1 MPKKVNKQ
9 GLPPLDWLKVFE
21 AAGRHG
27 SFTAAAE
34 EFGATQAAVSQRI
47 RNLESWLGRQ
57 LFIRSARGV
66 SLTVDGESYL
76 PLVHDSLR
84 ALEQGTEN
92 LFGHSVRELRIAAQP
107 SHLEMLLLP
116 KLTAFSE
123 SHPELR
129 LVTETV
135 PKRLDFEAADGAL
148 HIRFGRGNWQGRDG
162 VLLANEVL
170 QPMAAPGHSANWR
183 QLPAIEL
190 RGERPGW
197 SEWARVT
204 GEPAPEAGPVSVD
217 SMAHALL
224 AARLGMGVVLGS
236 RALAANLLLS
246 GQLIC
251 LPAAEMSTIDGY
263 WLTWPPSL
271 GKTPRQKALLD
282 ALADAI
288 KEQDQ

>member
-1 MPKKVNKQ
+1 MAKKITKQ

-107 SHLEMLLLP
+107 SHLDMLLLP
-116 KLTAFSE
+116 RLTAFSE
-123 SHPELR
+123 RYPELR

-148 HIRFGRGNWQGRDG
+148 HIRYGRGNWQGRDG
-162 VLLANEVL
+162 ILLANEVL
-170 QPMAAPGHSANWR
+170 QPMAAPQHADDWR
-183 QLPAIEL
+183 RLPAIEL

-197 SEWARVT
+197 AEWARVT
-204 GEPAPEAGPVSVD
+204 GEEEPEGGPVSVD
-217 SMAHALL
+217 SMAHAL
-224 AARLGMGVVLGS
+224 
-236 RALAANLLLS
+236 
-246 GQLIC
+246 
-251 LPAAEMSTIDGY
+251 
-263 WLTWPPSL
+263 
-271 GKTPRQKALLD
+271 
-282 ALADAI
+282 
-288 KEQDQ
+288 

>member
-1 MPKKVNKQ
+1 MPRKATKQ

-21 AAGRHG
+21 AAGRLG

-66 SLTVDGESYL
+66 TLTVDGESYL
-76 PLVHDSLR
+76 PLVHDTLL
-84 ALEQGTEN
+84 ALEQGTDN
-92 LFGHSVRELRIAAQP
+92 LFGQSARELRVAALP

-116 KLTAFSE
+116 RLGLFSKTY
-123 SHPELR
+123 PDLR

-135 PKRLDFEAADGAL
+135 PKRLEFEAADGAL
-148 HIRFGRGNWQGRDG
+148 HIRYGRGGWQGRDG

-170 QPMAAPGHSANWR
+170 QPMTAPGKAAGWR
-183 QLPAIEL
+183 QLPVIEL

-197 SEWARVT
+197 AEWARVT
-204 GEPAPEAGPVSVD
+204 GESEPDAGPVSVD
-217 SMAHALL
+217 SMAHALR

-236 RALAANLLLS
+236 RALAANLLQT
-246 GQLIC
+246 GQLEC
-251 LPAAEMSTIDGY
+251 APAPELAIIEGY

-271 GKTPRQKALLD
+271 GKSPRQRALLEAFSQ
-282 ALADAI
+282 ALR
-288 KEQDQ
+288 Q

>member
-1 MPKKVNKQ
+1 MAKKVTKQ

-66 SLTVDGESYL
+66 ALTVDGESYL

-84 ALEQGTEN
+84 ALELGTEN
-92 LFGHSVRELRIAAQP
+92 IFGQTVRELRIAASP
-107 SHLEMLLLP
+107 SHLELLLLP
-116 KLTAFSE
+116 RLGVFSRKY
-123 SHPELR
+123 PELR
-129 LVTETV
+129 IVTETV
-135 PKRLDFEAADGAL
+135 PKRLEFEAAEGAL
-148 HIRFGRGNWQGRDG
+148 HIRYGRGGWDGREG

-170 QPMAAPGHSANWR
+170 QPMTAPGLGQNWR
-183 QLPAIEL
+183 QLPVIEL

-197 SEWARVT
+197 AEWARVT
-204 GEPAPEAGPVSVD
+204 GEPEPESGQVSVD
-217 SMAHALL
+217 SMAHALR

-236 RALAANLLLS
+236 QALASNLLQT
-246 GQLIC
+246 GQLERAQAPE
-251 LPAAEMSTIDGY
+251 LSTIDGY

-271 GKTPRQKALLD
+271 GKSSRQKALLD
-282 ALADAI
+282 ALKTALLA
-288 KEQDQ
+288 

>member
-1 MPKKVNKQ
+1 MPKKITKQ

-66 SLTVDGESYL
+66 TLTVDGESYL

-92 LFGHSVRELRIAAQP
+92 LFGQTVRELRIAGLP
-107 SHLEMLLLP
+107 SHVEMLVLP
-116 KLTAFSE
+116 RLAAFSE
-123 SHPELR
+123 SYPDVR

-148 HIRFGRGNWQGRDG
+148 HIRFGRGGWQGRDG

-170 QPMAAPGHSANWR
+170 QPMAAPEHAKNWR
-183 QLPAIEL
+183 NLPAIEL

-197 SEWARVT
+197 AEWARVT
-204 GEPAPEAGPVSVD
+204 GEAVPEEGAVSVD
-217 SMAHALL
+217 SMGHALR

-236 RALAANLLLS
+236 TALAANLLRT
-246 GQLIC
+246 GQLESAGAPE
-251 LPAAEMSTIDGY
+251 LATIDGY
-263 WLTWPPSL
+263 WLTWPASQ
-271 GKTPRQKALLD
+271 GKSKRQTEVLAALTA
-282 ALADAI
+282 AL
-288 KEQDQ
+288 QS

>member
-1 MPKKVNKQ
+1 MAKKVTKQ

-92 LFGHSVRELRIAAQP
+92 LFGQTVRELRIAGLP

-116 KLTAFSE
+116 RLAAFSE
-123 SHPELR
+123 TCPELR
-129 LVTETV
+129 LVIETV
-135 PKRLDFEAADGAL
+135 PRRQDFEAADGAL
-148 HIRFGRGNWQGRDG
+148 QIRYGRGSWEGRQEA
-162 VLLANEVL
+162 LLANEVL
-170 QPMAAPGHSANWR
+170 QPMTAPGLAEDWR
-183 QLPAIEL
+183 QIPAIEL

-197 SEWARVT
+197 AEWSRVT
-204 GEPAPEAGPVSVD
+204 GEAAPEAGPVSVD
-217 SMAHALL
+217 SMAHALR
-224 AARLGMGVVLGS
+224 AARLGLGVVLGS
-236 RALAANLLLS
+236 RVLAANLLQT
-246 GQLIC
+246 GQLDC
-251 LPAAEMSTIDGY
+251 ARAPELPTIDGY

-271 GKTPRQKALLD
+271 GKSKRQSEILTALTFVL
-282 ALADAI
+282 
-288 KEQDQ
+288 QG

>member
-1 MPKKVNKQ
+1 MAKKVTKQ

-92 LFGHSVRELRIAAQP
+92 LFGQTVRELRIAGLP

-116 KLTAFSE
+116 RLAAFSE
-123 SHPELR
+123 ACPDLR

-148 HIRFGRGNWQGRDG
+148 QIRYGRGGWEGRQEA
-162 VLLANEVL
+162 LLASEVL
-170 QPMAAPGHSANWR
+170 QPMAAPGRVEHWR
-183 QLPAIEL
+183 RLPAIEL

-197 SEWARVT
+197 AEWSRVT
-204 GEPAPEAGPVSVD
+204 GEAPPEAGPVSVD
-217 SMAHALL
+217 SMAHALR
-224 AARLGMGVVLGS
+224 AARLGLGVVLGS
-236 RALAANLLLS
+236 RVLAANLLQT
-246 GQLIC
+246 GQLEC
-251 LPAAEMSTIDGY
+251 APAPDLATIDGY

-271 GKTPRQKALLD
+271 GKSKRQSEVLAALTS
-282 ALADAI
+282 ALQA
-288 KEQDQ
+288 

>member
-1 MPKKVNKQ
+1 MAKKVTKQ

-92 LFGHSVRELRIAAQP
+92 LFGQTVRELRIAGLP

-116 KLTAFSE
+116 RLAAFSE
-123 SHPELR
+123 TFPDLR

-148 HIRFGRGNWQGRDG
+148 QIRYGRGGWEGREAA
-162 VLLANEVL
+162 LLANEVL
-170 QPMAAPGHSANWR
+170 QPMTAPGLAEDWR

-197 SEWARVT
+197 AEWSRVT
-204 GEPAPEAGPVSVD
+204 GEAEPETGPVSVD
-217 SMAHALL
+217 SMAHALR
-224 AARLGMGVVLGS
+224 AARLGLGVVLGS
-236 RALAANLLLS
+236 RVLAANLLQS
-246 GQLIC
+246 GQLEC
-251 LPAAEMSTIDGY
+251 PPAPDLATIDGY

-271 GKTPRQKALLD
+271 GKSKRQCEMLTALTA
-282 ALADAI
+282 AL
-288 KEQDQ
+288 QG

>member
-1 MPKKVNKQ
+1 MAKKAIKQ

-21 AAGRHG
+21 AAGRLG

-47 RNLESWLGRQ
+47 RNLENWLGRQ
-57 LFIRSARGV
+57 LFLRSARGV
-66 SLTVDGESYL
+66 SLTVEGESYL

-84 ALEQGTEN
+84 SLEQGTEN
-92 LFGHSVRELRIAAQP
+92 LFGQTVRELRIAGLP

-116 KLTAFSE
+116 RLEAFSKAW
-123 SHPELR
+123 PELH
-129 LVTETV
+129 LVIETV
-135 PKRLDFEAADGAL
+135 QKRLDYNAVDSAL
-148 HIRFGRGNWQGRDG
+148 HLRYGRGGWGRREE

-170 QPMAAPGHSANWR
+170 QPMTAQGRAEEWR
-183 QLPAIEL
+183 QLPVIEL

-197 SEWARVT
+197 TEWARVT
-204 GEPAPEAGPVSVD
+204 GEAEPETGPVSVD

-236 RALAANLLLS
+236 KALAADLLRS
-246 GQLIC
+246 GQLEC
-251 LPAAEMSTIDGY
+251 APAPELQTIDGY

-271 GKTPRQKALLD
+271 GKSKRQSEVLAALTA
-282 ALADAI
+282 ALRH
-288 KEQDQ
+288 

>member
-1 MPKKVNKQ
+1 MPKKATKQ

-21 AAGRHG
+21 AAGRLG

-66 SLTVDGESYL
+66 TLTVDGESYL
-76 PLVHDSLR
+76 PLVHDTLL
-84 ALEQGTEN
+84 ALEQGTDN
-92 LFGHSVRELRIAAQP
+92 LFGQSARELRVAALP

-116 KLTAFSE
+116 RLDLFSKTY
-123 SHPELR
+123 PDLR

-135 PKRLDFEAADGAL
+135 PKRLEFEAADGAL
-148 HIRFGRGNWQGRDG
+148 HIRYGRGGWQGRDG

-170 QPMAAPGHSANWR
+170 QPMTAPGNAAGWR
-183 QLPAIEL
+183 QLPVIEL

-197 SEWARVT
+197 AEWARVT
-204 GEPAPEAGPVSVD
+204 GETEPDAGPVSVD
-217 SMAHALL
+217 SMAHALR
-224 AARLGMGVVLGS
+224 AARLGRGVVLGS
-236 RALAANLLLS
+236 RALAANLLQT
-246 GQLIC
+246 GQLEC
-251 LPAAEMSTIDGY
+251 APAPKLAIIEGY

-271 GKTPRQKALLD
+271 GKSPRQRALLQAFSQ
-282 ALADAI
+282 ALR
-288 KEQDQ
+288 Q

>member
-1 MPKKVNKQ
+1 MAKKVTKQ

-21 AAGRHG
+21 AAGRLG

-84 ALEQGTEN
+84 SLEQGTEN
-92 LFGHSVRELRIAAQP
+92 LFGQTVREMRIAGLP

-116 KLTAFSE
+116 RLEAFSKAC
-123 SHPELR
+123 PDLR
-129 LVTETV
+129 MVTETV

-148 HIRFGRGNWQGRDG
+148 HIRYGRGGWEGREE

-170 QPMAAPGHSANWR
+170 QPMTAPGRAAEWR
-183 QLPAIEL
+183 RLPVIEL

-197 SEWARVT
+197 AEWARVT
-204 GEPAPEAGPVSVD
+204 GEAEPETGPVSVD
-217 SMAHALL
+217 SMAHALR

-236 RALAANLLLS
+236 KVLAANLLLT
-246 GQLIC
+246 GQLEC
-251 LPAAEMSTIDGY
+251 ALAAELPTIDGY
-263 WLTWPPSL
+263 WLTWPPGL
-271 GKTPRQKALLD
+271 GKSKKQSEILSALTV
-282 ALADAI
+282 AL
-288 KEQDQ
+288 KR

>member
-1 MPKKVNKQ
+1 MAKKVSKQ

-76 PLVHDSLR
+76 PLVHDSLL

-92 LFGHSVRELRIAAQP
+92 LFGQSVRELRIAALP
-107 SHLEMLLLP
+107 SHVEMLLLP
-116 KLTAFSE
+116 RLDAFSKVF
-123 SHPELR
+123 PDLR
-129 LVTETV
+129 LVTESV
-135 PKRLDFEAADGAL
+135 PKRLDFDAADGAL
-148 HIRFGRGNWQGRDG
+148 HIRYGRGGWEGREG
-162 VLLANEVL
+162 ILLANEVL
-170 QPMAAPGHSANWR
+170 QPMMAPGAAGEWR
-183 QLPAIEL
+183 QLPVIEL

-197 SEWARVT
+197 AEWARLT
-204 GEPAPEAGPVSVD
+204 GQPEPEPGRLSVD
-217 SMAHALL
+217 SMGHALR

-236 RALAANLLLS
+236 RPLAANLLQT
-246 GQLIC
+246 GQLQC
-251 LPAAEMSTIDGY
+251 VPAPELATIDGY

-271 GKTPRQKALLD
+271 GKSARQKALLGALKD
-282 ALADAI
+282 ALR
-288 KEQDQ
+288 E

>member
-1 MPKKVNKQ
+1 MPKKVTRQ

-116 KLTAFSE
+116 RLTVFSE
-123 SHPELR
+123 NYPDMR
-129 LVTETV
+129 IVTETV
-135 PKRLDFEAADGAL
+135 PKRQDFEAADRAL
-148 HIRFGRGNWQGRDG
+148 HIRYGRGVWDRREG

-170 QPMAAPGHSANWR
+170 QPMTAPEHAKAWR
-183 QLPAIEL
+183 SLPAIEL

-204 GEPAPEAGPVSVD
+204 GEGEPEMGPVSVD
-217 SMAHALL
+217 SMGHALR
-224 AARLGMGVVLGS
+224 AARLGIGVVLGS
-236 RALAANLLLS
+236 RALASSLLQT
-246 GQLIC
+246 GQLEC
-251 LPAAEMSTIDGY
+251 VAAPELATIDGY
-263 WLTWPPSL
+263 WMTWPASL
-271 GKTPRQKALLD
+271 GKSKRQAEVLASLTAALQNL
-282 ALADAI
+282 
-288 KEQDQ
+288 

>member
-1 MPKKVNKQ
+1 M
-9 GLPPLDWLKVFE
+9 PPLDWLKVFE

-47 RNLESWLGRQ
+47 RNLEAWLGRQ

-116 KLTAFSE
+116 RLAAFSE
-123 SHPELR
+123 SHAQLR
-129 LVTETV
+129 LVIETV
-135 PKRLDFEAADGAL
+135 PKRQDFDAADGAL
-148 HIRFGRGNWQGRDG
+148 HIRYGRGNWQGRDG

-170 QPMAAPGHSANWR
+170 QPMAAPDCADDWR
-183 QLPAIEL
+183 NLPAIEL

-197 SEWARVT
+197 AEWARVT
-204 GEPAPEAGPVSVD
+204 GQDAPALGPVSAD

-236 RALAANLLLS
+236 RALATNLLQT
-246 GQLIC
+246 GQLVC
-251 LPAAEMSTIDGY
+251 LSAPELDTIDGY

-271 GKTPRQKALLD
+271 GKTKRQSEILAALSA
-282 ALADAI
+282 AL
-288 KEQDQ
+288 QC